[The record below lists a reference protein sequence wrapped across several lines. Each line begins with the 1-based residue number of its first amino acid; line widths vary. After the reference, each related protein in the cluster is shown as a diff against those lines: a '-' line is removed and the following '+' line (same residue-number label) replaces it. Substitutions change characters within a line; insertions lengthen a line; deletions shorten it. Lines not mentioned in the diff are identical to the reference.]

1 MKIEESKMMERGK
14 RNAFVGIARTPELL
28 SSNY

>member
-1 MKIEESKMMERGK
+1 MMERDEGLEIRGK